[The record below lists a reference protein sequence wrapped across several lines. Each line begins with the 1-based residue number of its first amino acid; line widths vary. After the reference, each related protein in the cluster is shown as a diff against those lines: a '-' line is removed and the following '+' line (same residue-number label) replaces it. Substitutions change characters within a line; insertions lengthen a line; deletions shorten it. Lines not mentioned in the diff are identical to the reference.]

1 MKGNDILEKNI
12 SIIGG
17 DLRIV
22 NLAKMLSQ
30 DGFHVFAFGIEKA
43 KEILKETSV
52 EFVNSLKEVTE
63 KSNTIVSSIPLSQD
77 GITVTASYSDLK
89 ISLEDLHDTIRGK
102 RFIAGK
108 LNNSIKS
115 DPSIDA
121 YDILDIEEYAIL
133 NAIAT
138 AEGAIQIAMEEFPK
152 TLHSSNILV
161 MGFGRIGKI
170 VAKML
175 QGIGANV
182 YCEARKNEDLAY
194 IKAYGYTPINL
205 KNLDEKLHQFDIII
219 NNIPVQILDKTRLD
233 LLKKDVLIID
243 LASKPGG
250 VDFEYA
256 KVQNI
261 KTIWALALPG
271 KVAPLSAAEYIRDVL
286 YSLETVN
293 SGTEFTR

>member
-22 NLAKMLSQ
+22 NLAKILSE
-30 DGFHVFAFGIEKA
+30 DGFRVYSYGLEKA
-43 KEILKETSV
+43 KQILKGTSV
-52 EFVNSLKEVTE
+52 EFVDSLNEVIE

-77 GITVTASYSDLK
+77 GINVTAPYSDFP
-89 ISLEDLHDTIRGK
+89 INLEDLHTAIRGK
-102 RFIAGK
+102 KLIAGK
-108 LNNSIKS
+108 LNASIQADS
-115 DPSIDA
+115 TIDS
-121 YDILDIEEYAIL
+121 YDLLDMEEYAIL

-152 TLHSSNILV
+152 TLHGSNILV
-161 MGFGRIGKI
+161 MGFGRIGK
-170 VAKML
+170 VLAKML

-182 YCEARKNEDLAY
+182 YCEARKNEDLVY

-205 KNLDEKLHQFDIII
+205 KDLDENLHQFDIII

-233 LLKKDVLIID
+233 LLKKDVLILD

-256 KVQNI
+256 KTQNI
-261 KTIWALALPG
+261 KTIWGLGLPG
-271 KVAPLSAAEYIRDVL
+271 KVAPLSAAEYIKTTL
-286 YSLETVN
+286 YN
-293 SGTEFTR
+293 II